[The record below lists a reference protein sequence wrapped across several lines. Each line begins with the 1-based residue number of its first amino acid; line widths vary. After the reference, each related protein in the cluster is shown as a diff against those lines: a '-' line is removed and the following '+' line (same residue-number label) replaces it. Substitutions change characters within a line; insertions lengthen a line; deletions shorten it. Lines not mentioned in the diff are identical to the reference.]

1 MIPVGYM
8 AKRSCKKPEAFKLPN
23 VVDIYSVGHCV
34 NDDFADY
41 INYWKHNGYWLFDSP
56 EIIRAV
62 AQENSIDLDGCLLFY
77 YEAYEME
84 LAEEG
89 WRPFSPEP
97 SFPTNIV
104 QPAQKRLEG
113 FDVVTF
119 EVGTSPG
126 HSPLSCNGLAEELRT
141 NSHCLF
147 ESFEE
152 AETSL
157 NSGRF
162 EGGRARALSHFCSL
176 LRRLALISDPCSLL
190 YFTSTPA
197 DR

>member
-8 AKRSCKKPEAFKLPN
+8 AKSSCKKPKGFDLPN
-23 VVDIYSVGHCV
+23 IDNVYSVGSCV

-62 AQENSIDLDGCLLFY
+62 AQENSIDLCGCLLFY
-77 YEAYEME
+77 YESHE
-84 LAEEG
+84 LEFAEER
-89 WRPFSPEP
+89 WRSFSPEP
-97 SFPTNIV
+97 SFLTNIV

-119 EVGTSPG
+119 EVDTSPG
-126 HSPLSCNGLAEELRT
+126 HSPLSCCYLAEGLHT

-152 AETSL
+152 AETNLS
-157 NSGRF
+157 SGK
-162 EGGRARALSHFCSL
+162 
-176 LRRLALISDPCSLL
+176 
-190 YFTSTPA
+190 FTGTEPGPYRIFAVYSVDWP
-197 DR
+197 